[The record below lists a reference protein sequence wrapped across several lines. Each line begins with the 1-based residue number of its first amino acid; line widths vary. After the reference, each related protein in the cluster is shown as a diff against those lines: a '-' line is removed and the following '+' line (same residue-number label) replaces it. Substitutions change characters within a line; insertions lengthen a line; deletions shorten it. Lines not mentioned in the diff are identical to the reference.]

1 LFVYPYEIIS
11 MGPNC
16 GIIEMIKDSVSI
28 DRLKQKLNKEFK
40 RNVSLK
46 EYFEH
51 YYVRKK
57 EL

>member
-1 LFVYPYEIIS
+1 